1 MFKVKNKNTRTTSI
15 TLFWCFYCSLWTYC
29 TPISRFSIVNFE
41 QINVSGASFFR
52 SFIYPFCIVG
62 GKPTPIYA
70 FLLAFLF
77 CTVNGYMQAR
87 SALLLSS
94 YSEND
99 LPRIV
104 IGTFL
109 FLLGFLINQHSDHVL
124 KNLRKPGETGY
135 KIPKGKWYQ
144 GSFI

>member
-1 MFKVKNKNTRTTSI
+1 MRCKNNLDLVFLLYSNCGQVDKY
-15 TLFWCFYCSLWTYC
+15 L
-29 TPISRFSIVNFE
+29 NFF
-41 QINVSGASFFR
+41 FFR
-52 SFIYPFCIVG
+52 SFIYPLFIVG

-94 YSEND
+94 YNEND
-99 LPRIV
+99 LPLVV
-104 IGTFL
+104 IGTLL

-124 KNLRKPGETGY
+124 RNLRKPGETGY
-135 KIPKGKWYQ
+135 KIPKG
-144 GSFI
+144 